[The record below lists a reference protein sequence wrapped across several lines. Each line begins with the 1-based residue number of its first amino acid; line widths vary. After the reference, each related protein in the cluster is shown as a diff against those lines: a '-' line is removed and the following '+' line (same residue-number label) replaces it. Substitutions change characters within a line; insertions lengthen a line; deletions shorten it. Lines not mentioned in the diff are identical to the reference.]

1 MGSDSTAGDHG
12 AKVLVREAV
21 SQALD
26 AADGLVGRH
35 SQVDERQARE
45 DARTVATLPARDE
58 DSLPS
63 AYAVGYLARLVAD
76 GHPCCLVGRRTV
88 VQGNVEDRV
97 ARHRR
102 LVLACGQDDDVEGD
116 TWDYRGSAALRE
128 DSGEEVV
135 VIRGQGIPVKLR
147 TVPLVKLA
155 KGPKPDVEQVSG
167 LGWMQPLP
175 EQVRHLPV
183 LP

>member
-1 MGSDSTAGDHG
+1 M
-12 AKVLVREAV
+12 LVREAV

-26 AADGLVGRH
+26 AADDLIGRY
-35 SQVDERQARE
+35 SQVDEREARE
-45 DARTVATLPARDE
+45 DPGTVATLPARDE

-63 AYAVGYLARLVAD
+63 AHAVSDLARLVAD
-76 GHPCCLVGRRTV
+76 GHPRCLVGRRTV

-128 DSGEEVV
+128 ETRQEVV
-135 VIRGQGIPVKLR
+135 VVVHGSGKNVAI
-147 TVPLVKLA
+147 VPLERNVC
-155 KGPKPDVEQVSG
+155 
-167 LGWMQPLP
+167 W
-175 EQVRHLPV
+175 
-183 LP
+183 

>member
-1 MGSDSTAGDHG
+1 
-12 AKVLVREAV
+12 VLVCEAV

-26 AADGLVGRH
+26 AAYGPIGRYP
-35 SQVDERQARE
+35 QVDERQARE
-45 DARTVATLPARDE
+45 DSGTIATLPARDE

-128 DSGEEVV
+128 DSGKEVV
-135 VIRGQGIPVKLR
+135 V
-147 TVPLVKLA
+147 
-155 KGPKPDVEQVSG
+155 
-167 LGWMQPLP
+167 
-175 EQVRHLPV
+175 VRSTHTPNV
-183 LP
+183 MADR